1 MTQRIRTDW
10 VAFSVSAGIVGLVCL
25 GLVLD
30 PDAGALL
37 LPQIYGFVAET
48 IGPLYLILGII
59 LIAFLVWLALSR
71 FGVVRLGGPDAPEEF
86 NTLGWASMLFCAG
99 IGAGLMYWAGIEWAY
114 YFQTPPFGLPPG
126 TPEAIEWASA
136 YGLFHWGPSA
146 WAFYCLPTL
155 AIGYAYHNRGIPFL
169 RLSTGCAGT
178 PGFGAHQPLGRLV
191 DTIFMVSLLGGAG
204 TSLGFSTPMIA
215 ALAARIM
222 GVEASFGLEVAT
234 LVVTMVLFAL
244 SAAAGLRKGIQR
256 LSDLNVGLI
265 FVFLAL
271 VFIAGPTGL
280 FIEAGVTGYG
290 LVAQNFLRLNSWA
303 EPFGDT
309 GFVIDWTIFYWAWWI
324 AYGPVVGLFVARIS
338 RGRTI
343 RQVIFGMIG
352 YGSLGAG
359 LFFVILGNYGLN
371 LQLTGTVDVVER
383 LNADGGAQ
391 AIVAIM
397 DALPLDVWAMG
408 LFAIAAVVFSA
419 TTYDSASYILASSAT
434 RSLKSGH
441 DPALWQRLFWA
452 AMLGAL
458 PITLLFVGGL
468 RVVQTAALIAS
479 APVVLIGLVMARSL
493 MTQLIEDQPPQ
504 GKDPSGDPHPQPLE

>member
-1 MTQRIRTDW
+1 MTQRVRTDW
-10 VAFSVSAGIVGLVCL
+10 IAFSVSAGIVGLVCL

-30 PDAGALL
+30 PDAGAVL

-48 IGPLYLILGII
+48 IGPLYLILGMI
-59 LIAFLVWLALSR
+59 LIVFLVWLALSR
-71 FGVVRLGGPDAPEEF
+71 FGTVRLGGADAPEEF

-155 AIGYAYHNRGIPFL
+155 AIGYAYHNRGIPYL

-215 ALAARIM
+215 ALAARIL
-222 GVEASFGLEVAT
+222 GVQASFGLEVAT

-265 FVFLAL
+265 FAFLAL

-290 LVAQNFLRLNSWA
+290 LVAQNFIRLNSWA

-371 LQLTGTVDVVER
+371 LQLTGAVDVVER
-383 LNADGGAQ
+383 LNSDGGAQ

-408 LFAIAAVVFSA
+408 LFAVAAVVFSA

-434 RSLKSGH
+434 RSLPSGQ

-493 MTQLIEDQPPQ
+493 MAQLIEDQPPQ
-504 GKDPSGDPHPQPLE
+504 GKDRSDDPHPQPLE

>member
-1 MTQRIRTDW
+1 LTLPARTDW
-10 VAFSVSAGIVGLVCL
+10 IAFTVSAGLVGLVCL
-25 GLVLD
+25 GLVIN
-30 PDAGALL
+30 PDAGAVL
-37 LPQIYGFVAET
+37 LPQIYDFVAEK
-48 IGPLYLILGII
+48 IGPLYLALGVV
-59 LIAFLVWLALSR
+59 LIGFLFWLALSR
-71 FGVVRLGGPDAPEEF
+71 YGQVRLGGQEAVEEF
-86 NTLGWASMLFCAG
+86 NTLGWAAMLFCAG
-99 IGAGLMYWAGIEWAY
+99 IGAGLMYWAAIEWAY
-114 YFQTPPFGLPPG
+114 YFQTPPFGLPQG

-155 AIGYAYHNRGIPFL
+155 AIGYAYHNRGVPFL
-169 RLSTGCAGT
+169 RLSTGCAGV
-178 PGFGAHQPLGRLV
+178 PGFGAHQPLGRIV

-222 GVEASFGLEVAT
+222 GVAPSFGLEVAT
-234 LVVTMVLFAL
+234 LVITMVLFAL

-265 FVFLAL
+265 FAFLLL

-280 FIEAGVTGYG
+280 FIEAGITGYG
-290 LVAQNFLRLNSWA
+290 LVAQNFIRLNTWA

-309 GFVIDWTIFYWAWWI
+309 RFVIDWTIFYWAWWI

-338 RGRTI
+338 RGRSI

-352 YGSLGAG
+352 YGTLGAG

-371 LQLTGTVDVVER
+371 LQLTGAVDVVEQ

-408 LFAIAAVVFSA
+408 LFAVAAVVFSA

-434 RSLKSGH
+434 QSLPAGQ

-458 PITLLFVGGL
+458 PVTLLFVGGL

-493 MTQLIEDQPPQ
+493 MTQLSEDFSSP
-504 GKDPSGDPHPQPLE
+504 GSALDGDPDPQPME

>member
-1 MTQRIRTDW
+1 MTQRVRTDW
-10 VAFSVSAGIVGLVCL
+10 IAFSVSAGIVGLVCL
-25 GLVLD
+25 GLILD
-30 PDAGALL
+30 PDAGAVL

-48 IGPLYLILGII
+48 IGPLYLILGMI

-71 FGVVRLGGPDAPEEF
+71 FGAVRLGGPDTPEEF

-155 AIGYAYHNRGIPFL
+155 AIGYAYHNRGIPLL
-169 RLSTGCAGT
+169 RLSTGCAGV
-178 PGFGAHQPLGRLV
+178 PGFGAHQPMGRIV

-265 FVFLAL
+265 FAFLAL

-371 LQLTGTVDVVER
+371 LQLTGAVDVVER

-408 LFAIAAVVFSA
+408 LFAVAAVVFSA

-434 RSLKSGH
+434 RSLSPGQ

-493 MTQLIEDQPPQ
+493 MAQLIEDQPPQ
-504 GKDPSGDPHPQPLE
+504 GKDRSGDPHPQPLE